1 MKRPIPDCLHTPTAA
16 QVSAASMLLEL
27 LPSITGSVLIE
38 GGGINGADYHM
49 PVIRADWLER
59 ELRKIAR

>member
-1 MKRPIPDCLHTPTAA
+1 MSDVFSTPTAA
-16 QVSAASMLLEL
+16 QVSAASMMLEL
-27 LPSITGSVLIE
+27 MPRITGSVLIE

-59 ELRKIAR
+59 ELRKIAG